1 MSHMEQELQEVIKEI
16 RWLSY
21 RLNNHSYN
29 NKKMQENELLRLIAK
44 KNMLENKIT
53 ESMLLE

>member
-21 RLNNHSYN
+21 RLNNHGYN

-44 KNMLENKIT
+44 KNTLENKIT